1 MAVTTHQQGMPSESG
16 PVQTALAPAWT
27 APVGTWRMLAQRR
40 DAPKLPK
47 GLDAAWDTMVG
58 LFVPMVPR
66 RSRYLRRAER
76 ILAMEKQFTELPDA
90 VLRESSAELRGVFRL
105 GREKPADIDR
115 AMALV
120 REASRRELGLNP
132 YREQV
137 AAALSMVD
145 GCLVEL
151 ATGEGKTLVATMPAV
166 IAGWRGRGCHVLT
179 VNDYLAKRDATGL
192 RKLYAACGL
201 SVGWVEGQMPPPDR
215 KRAYHADITYG
226 TNKEIAADY
235 LRDRLQLGRL
245 RGLTDALVAKI
256 NHGGM
261 GGVDRLVMRG
271 LETAIIDEADSLLI
285 DEAVTPL
292 IISSEAPNE
301 EQTQAFEQAA
311 KIAQQ
316 MQQGE
321 HYKVNLRFRDADL
334 NRAGKT
340 RITELCDGLPG
351 IWQSPRMREELIVQA
366 ITARE
371 LFLKGQQYVVQ
382 EGKVVIVDES
392 TGRLMPDRSW
402 RHGLHQAVEAKEQL
416 EVSPPKDTMARV
428 SFQRFFRMYR
438 NLSGMTG
445 TAWEARYEFWQVYKL
460 PTVRIPTH
468 MPCVRIQHGDRLF
481 GTSQS
486 RWEAVVEEII
496 RVHKK
501 GRPLLIGTRS
511 VEASEKLSSMLTAKA
526 MKHEV
531 LNAVRHDEEA
541 EIVAKAGEPGRIT
554 VATNMAGRGTDIKLG
569 KGVAEA
575 GGLHVVSTERN
586 ESGRIDRQLYGRAG
600 RQGDPG
606 SAIAYVSL
614 EDELV
619 RKYAGWRGRRAAKR
633 AGDREVSGIRLKRM
647 FYRAQQ
653 RAQKLA
659 QRQRK
664 SVLKSDDWL
673 EENLGFAGREH

>member
-1 MAVTTHQQGMPSESG
+1 MSFSTPQHRMPSDAG
-16 PVQTALAPAWT
+16 PVQTAQTPAWSV
-27 APVGTWRMLAQRR
+27 PVGAWRMLAQRR
-40 DAPKLPK
+40 DAPRLPK
-47 GLDAAWDTMVG
+47 GLDAAWDTAVG

-66 RSRYLRRAER
+66 RGRYLKRAER
-76 ILAMEKQFTELPDA
+76 VLEMEGGFKELAESA
-90 VLRESSAELRGVFRL
+90 LREQAARLRGVFRL
-105 GREKPADIDR
+105 GREAADDVDR
-115 AMALV
+115 ALALV
-120 REASRRELGLNP
+120 REVSRRELGLEP

-137 AAALSMVD
+137 AAALAMVE

-179 VNDYLAKRDATGL
+179 VNDYLAKRDANGL

-215 KRAYHADITYG
+215 KQAYDADITYC
-226 TNKEIAADY
+226 TNKEAAADY

-271 LETAIIDEADSLLI
+271 LETAIIDEADSLLV

-292 IISSEAPNE
+292 IISTEAPND

-311 KIAQQ
+311 QLASR
-316 MQQGE
+316 MEQGE
-321 HYKVNLRFRDADL
+321 HYKVNLRYRDADL
-334 NRAGKT
+334 TRAGKAYT
-340 RITELCDGLPG
+340 AELCDGLPG
-351 IWQSPRMREELIVQA
+351 VWQSPRMRDELIVQA

-382 EGKVVIVDES
+382 DGKVVIVDES

-402 RHGLHQAVEAKEQL
+402 RHGLHQAVEAKERL
-416 EVSPPKDTMARV
+416 EVTPPKDTMARV
-428 SFQRFFRMYR
+428 SFQRFFRMYQR
-438 NLSGMTG
+438 LSGMTG
-445 TAWEARYEFWQVYKL
+445 TAWEARYELWHVYKL

-468 MPCVRIQHGDRLF
+468 MPCIRIHYPDRVF
-481 GTSQS
+481 GSS
-486 RWEAVVEEII
+486 EARWVAVVEEIRRI
-496 RVHKK
+496 HKG
-501 GRPLLIGTRS
+501 GRPVLVGTRS
-511 VEASEKLSSMLTAKA
+511 VEASEKLSSMLTAA
-526 MKHEV
+526 ALKHEV
-531 LNAVRHDEEA
+531 LNAVRHEEEA
-541 EIVAKAGEPGRIT
+541 QIVEQAGQPGRIT

-569 KGVAEA
+569 PGVAEA

-606 SAIAYVSL
+606 SAVAYVSL

-619 RKYAGWRGRRAAKR
+619 RKYAGRAGRRAAGR
-633 AGDREVSGIRLKRM
+633 TGDREVSGSRMARLFR
-647 FYRAQQ
+647 RAQG
-653 RAQKLA
+653 RAQRLA

-664 SVLKSDDWL
+664 SVLKSDDWM

>member
-1 MAVTTHQQGMPSESG
+1 MATTTTQQRMPSESG
-16 PVQTALAPAWT
+16 PVQTALAPAWD
-27 APVGTWRMLAQRR
+27 APVGVWRMLAQRR

-47 GLDAAWDTMVG
+47 GLDAVWDSAVS

-66 RSRYLRRAER
+66 RGRFLRRAEH
-76 ILAMEKQFTELPDA
+76 ILSMEKTFTEMPDA
-90 VLRESSAELRGVFRL
+90 AMHELILELRGVFRL
-105 GREKPADIDR
+105 GREKQEDIDR
-115 AMALV
+115 ALAMV
-120 REASRRELGLNP
+120 REASRRELGMNP

-137 AAALSMVD
+137 AAALAMID
-145 GCLVEL
+145 GCLAEL

-179 VNDYLAKRDATGL
+179 VNDYLAKRDATHL

-201 SVGWVEGQMPPPDR
+201 SVAWVDGQMPPQQR
-215 KRAYHADITYG
+215 KLAYHADITYG
-226 TNKEIAADY
+226 TNKEVAADY
-235 LRDRLQLGRL
+235 LRDKLQMGRQC
-245 RGLTDALVAKI
+245 GLTDALVAKI
-256 NHGGM
+256 NLGGM

-292 IISSEAPNE
+292 IISTEAPNE

-311 KIAQQ
+311 QLAQRLE
-316 MQQGE
+316 QGE
-321 HYKVNLRFRDADL
+321 HYKINLRYRDADL
-334 NRAGKT
+334 TRAGT
-340 RITELCDGLPG
+340 QHVAELCQGLPG
-351 IWQSPRMREELIVQA
+351 VWQSPRMRDELIVQA
-366 ITARE
+366 ITAKE
-371 LFLKGQQYVVQ
+371 LFLNGQQYVIK

-402 RHGLHQAVEAKEQL
+402 RHGLHQAVEAKERL
-416 EVSPPKDTMARV
+416 EVTPPKDTMARV

-468 MPCVRIQHGDRLF
+468 KPCIRVQHKDRVF
-481 GTSQS
+481 GLSEA
-486 RWEAVVEEII
+486 RWRAVVDEVKRI
-496 RVHKK
+496 HKK
-501 GRPLLIGTRS
+501 GRPVLIGTRS
-511 VEASEKLSSMLTAKA
+511 VDASEKLSSMLNAIA
-526 MKHEV
+526 LKHEV
-531 LNAVRHDEEA
+531 LNAVRHEEEA
-541 EIVAKAGEPGRIT
+541 QIVEQAGRPGRIT

-569 KGVAEA
+569 PGVAEA
-575 GGLHVVSTERN
+575 GGLHVISTERN

-606 SAIAYVSL
+606 SAIAFISL

-619 RKYAGWRGRRAAKR
+619 RKYTGRTGRRASRR
-633 AGDREVSGIRLKRM
+633 AGDREVSGSRMTRLFRG
-647 FYRAQQ
+647 AQARSQ
-653 RAQKLA
+653 RLA

-664 SVLKSDDWL
+664 NVLKNDEWL

>member
-1 MAVTTHQQGMPSESG
+1 MSISTNQQRTPGESG
-16 PVQTALAPAWT
+16 PVQAAAIPAWS

-40 DAPKLPK
+40 HAPKLPK
-47 GLDAAWDTMVG
+47 GLDAAWDSAVG
-58 LFVPMVPR
+58 LFVPWVPR
-66 RSRYLRRAER
+66 RGRFLRRAER
-76 ILAMEKQFTELPDA
+76 ILALESDFTDQTDPA
-90 VLRESSAELRGVFRL
+90 LREMARELRGVFRL
-105 GREKPADIDR
+105 GREQPADTDR
-115 AMALV
+115 AVALV
-120 REASRRELGLNP
+120 RELARRELGLNP
-132 YREQV
+132 YREQ
-137 AAALSMVD
+137 AAAAIAMIH

-192 RKLYAACGL
+192 RPLYDACGL
-201 SVGWVEGQMPPPDR
+201 SVSWVDGQMPPPQR
-215 KRAYHADITYG
+215 REAYASDITYC
-226 TNKEIAADY
+226 TNKEAAADY
-235 LRDRLQLGRL
+235 LRDRLQMGRL

-271 LETAIIDEADSLLI
+271 LETAIIDEADSLLV

-292 IISSEAPNE
+292 IISSEVPND

-311 KIAQQ
+311 QVAAQLKSA
-316 MQQGE
+316 E
-321 HYKVNLRFRDADL
+321 HYKVNLKYRDADL
-334 NRAGKT
+334 TRVGKA
-340 RITELCDGLPG
+340 RVVELCDGLPG
-351 IWQSPRMREELIVQA
+351 IWQSPRMRDELIVQA

-402 RHGLHQAVEAKEQL
+402 RHGLHQAVEAKERL

-428 SFQRFFRMYR
+428 SFQMFFRMYR
-438 NLSGMTG
+438 QLSGMTG
-445 TAWEARYEFWQVYKL
+445 TAWEARHELWQVYKR

-468 MPCVRIQHGDRLF
+468 KPCVRIQHRDRVF
-481 GTSQS
+481 GASEG
-486 RWEAVVEEII
+486 RWQAVVEEIKKI
-496 RVHKK
+496 HKS
-501 GRPLLIGTRS
+501 GRPVLVGTRS
-511 VEASEKLSSMLTAKA
+511 VEASEHLSSMLLALA
-526 MKHEV
+526 LEHEV
-531 LNAVRHDEEA
+531 LNAVKHEEEA
-541 EIVAKAGEPGRIT
+541 KIVEQAGQPGRIT

-569 KGVAEA
+569 SGVAEA
-575 GGLHVVSTERN
+575 GGLAVVSTERN

-606 SAIAYVSL
+606 SAIVFVSL
-614 EDELV
+614 KDELV
-619 RKYAGWRGRRAAKR
+619 RKYAPWLARRAARR
-633 AGDREVSGIRLKRM
+633 AGDREVSRWWVHRL
-647 FYRAQQ
+647 FNYAQA
-653 RAQKLA
+653 RSQKLA
-659 QRQRK
+659 QKQRK

>member
-1 MAVTTHQQGMPSESG
+1 
-16 PVQTALAPAWT
+16 
-27 APVGTWRMLAQRR
+27 MLAQRR

-47 GLDAAWDTMVG
+47 GLDAIWDTMIG

-66 RSRYLRRAER
+66 RSRYLKRAER
-76 ILAMEKQFTELPDA
+76 VLAMEKQFTELSDA
-90 VLRESSAELRGVFRL
+90 ALHESAAELRGAFRL

-115 AMALV
+115 AMAIV
-120 REASRRELGLNP
+120 REASRRELGMNP

-201 SVGWVEGQMPPPDR
+201 SVGWVEGQMPPPER
-215 KRAYHADITYG
+215 KQAYHTDITYG

-235 LRDRLQLGRL
+235 LRDRLQLGRT
-245 RGLTDALVAKI
+245 RGLTEALVNKI
-256 NHGGM
+256 NLGGM

-301 EQTQAFEQAA
+301 EQIQAFEQAA
-311 KIAQQ
+311 KLTQQ

-321 HYKVNLRFRDADL
+321 HYKVNLKFRDADL
-334 NRAGKT
+334 NRAGKAL
-340 RITELCDGLPG
+340 IEEMCDGLPG

-382 EGKVVIVDES
+382 DGKVVIVDES

-416 EVSPPKDTMARV
+416 EISPPKDTMARV

-445 TAWEARYEFWQVYKL
+445 TAWEGRHELWGVYKL

-468 MPCVRIQHGDRLF
+468 MPCIRVQHKDRIYGS
-481 GTSQS
+481 SQS

-501 GRPLLIGTRS
+501 GRPVLVGTRS
-511 VEASEKLSSMLTAKA
+511 VEASEKLSSMLNAKA
-526 MKHEV
+526 MKHEI
-531 LNAVRHDEEA
+531 LNAVHHEEEA
-541 EIVAKAGEPGRIT
+541 EIVSRAGQPNTIT

-569 KGVAEA
+569 KGVADA

-619 RKYAGWRGRRAAKR
+619 RKYAGWRGRRAIKR
-633 AGDREVSGIRLKRM
+633 AGDREVSGMRLKRL
-647 FYRAQQ
+647 FSRAQL

>member
-1 MAVTTHQQGMPSESG
+1 MAVTTNQQRMPSESG
-16 PVQTALAPAWT
+16 PVATTTVPAWA

-47 GLDAAWDTMVG
+47 GLDAIWDSAVG

-66 RSRYLRRAER
+66 TQRYLKRAEH
-76 ILAMEKQFTELPDA
+76 ILAMEPEFTQMTDQA
-90 VLRESSAELRGVFRL
+90 LRELAGEMRGVFRL
-105 GREKPADIDR
+105 GREKREDTDR
-115 AMALV
+115 AFALV
-120 REASRRELGLNP
+120 REISRRELGMNP

-137 AAALSMVD
+137 AAALSMAD

-192 RKLYAACGL
+192 NKLYQSCGL
-201 SVGWVEGQMPPPDR
+201 SVGWVDGQMPPPER
-215 KRAYHADITYG
+215 KQAYHCDITYG

-245 RGLTDALVAKI
+245 RGLTDALVSKI
-256 NHGGM
+256 NRGGM

-271 LETAIIDEADSLLI
+271 LETAIIDEADSLLV

-292 IISSEAPNE
+292 IISSEAPND

-311 KIAQQ
+311 KLARE

-321 HYKVNLRFRDADL
+321 HYKINLKFRDADL
-334 NRAGKT
+334 TRAGKAHVN
-340 RITELCDGLPG
+340 ELCEDLPG
-351 IWQSPRMREELIVQA
+351 IWQSPRMREEMIVQA
-366 ITARE
+366 ITARD

-402 RHGLHQAVEAKEQL
+402 RHGLHQAVEAKEKL
-416 EVSPPKDTMARV
+416 EVTPPKDTMARV

-445 TAWEARYEFWQVYKL
+445 TAWEARHEFWQVYKL
-460 PTVRIPTH
+460 RTVRIPTH
-468 MPCVRIQHGDRLF
+468 KPCIRKQSGDRLF

-486 RWEAVVEEII
+486 RYIAVVDEIERI
-496 RVHKK
+496 HKQ
-501 GRPLLIGTRS
+501 GRPILVGTRS
-511 VEASEKLSSMLTAKA
+511 VEASEKLSAMLNGKA
-526 MKHEV
+526 LKHEV
-531 LNAVRHDEEA
+531 LNAVRHEEEA
-541 EIVAKAGEPGRIT
+541 EIVAQAGQPGRIT

-575 GGLHVVSTERN
+575 GGLHVISTERN

-606 SAIAYVSL
+606 SSIAFVSL
-614 EDELV
+614 EDELI
-619 RKYAGWRGRRAAKR
+619 RKYAGRKGKRLVKRAA
-633 AGDREVSGIRLKRM
+633 DRELSGFGLKRL
-647 FYRAQQ
+647 FTRAQQ
-653 RAQKLA
+653 RAQALA
-659 QRQRK
+659 RRQRK
-664 SVLKSDDWL
+664 GVLKSDDWL

>member
-1 MAVTTHQQGMPSESG
+1 
-16 PVQTALAPAWT
+16 
-27 APVGTWRMLAQRR
+27 MLAQRR

-47 GLDAAWDTMVG
+47 GLDAAWDTMIG
-58 LFVPMVPR
+58 MFVPMVPR

-76 ILAMEKQFTELPDA
+76 VLAMEKQFTELPDA
-90 VLRESSAELRGVFRL
+90 ALRESSEELRGVFRL
-105 GREKPADIDR
+105 GREKPVDIDR
-115 AMALV
+115 AMAIV
-120 REASRRELGLNP
+120 REVSRRELGMNP

-192 RKLYAACGL
+192 RKLYTACGL
-201 SVGWVEGQMPPPDR
+201 SVGWVDGQMPPPER
-215 KRAYHADITYG
+215 KQAYHADITYG

-235 LRDRLQLGRL
+235 LRDRLQLGRQ
-245 RGLTDALVAKI
+245 RGLTEALVAKI
-256 NHGGM
+256 NRGGM

-292 IISSEAPNE
+292 IISSEAPND

-316 MQQGE
+316 MEQGE

-334 NRAGKT
+334 SRAGKAHV
-340 RITELCDGLPG
+340 TELCEGLPG
-351 IWQSPRMREELIVQA
+351 IWQSPRMREEMIVQA

-416 EVSPPKDTMARV
+416 EISPPKDTMARV

-460 PTVRIPTH
+460 PSVRIPTH
-468 MPCVRIQHGDRLF
+468 MPCIRVQHDDRMF
-481 GTSQS
+481 GSSQS

-501 GRPLLIGTRS
+501 GRPVLVGTRS
-511 VEASEKLSSMLTAKA
+511 VEASEKLSSMLNAKA
-526 MKHEV
+526 MKHEI
-531 LNAVRHDEEA
+531 LNAVHHEEEA
-541 EIVAKAGEPGRIT
+541 DIVAKAGEPGRIT

-569 KGVAEA
+569 KGVAK
-575 GGLHVVSTERN
+575 GGGAACCFN
-586 ESGRIDRQLYGRAG
+586 RA
-600 RQGDPG
+600 
-606 SAIAYVSL
+606 
-614 EDELV
+614 
-619 RKYAGWRGRRAAKR
+619 
-633 AGDREVSGIRLKRM
+633 
-647 FYRAQQ
+647 
-653 RAQKLA
+653 
-659 QRQRK
+659 
-664 SVLKSDDWL
+664 
-673 EENLGFAGREH
+673 